1 VPELVDKLLSG
12 YIAKRMIKPTF
23 GFLSYDYQR
32 HNMRRLE
39 HLASLDLNIAGKSV
53 LEIGAGIGDHTSF
66 FLDRGCSVTITEP
79 RQDNREIL
87 KMRFP
92 SQEVLS
98 LDLEHPTADTKY
110 NADIVYC
117 YGVLYH
123 LQNPEAALRFMRSL
137 SKELLLLETCV
148 SYTDNGQANLCAEDA
163 NHTTQAFSGTG
174 CRPARS
180 FIFKILKELFPYV
193 YLPKTQPWHKE
204 FPLDWT
210 LPETPGGPYQLTR
223 AIFIGSTAKLEQ
235 KSLVDYLPEKYTR

>member
-1 VPELVDKLLSG
+1 
-12 YIAKRMIKPTF
+12 MIKPTF

-39 HLASLDLNIAGKSV
+39 HLASLDLDIAGRSV

-66 FLDRGCSVTITEP
+66 FLDRGCPVTITEP
-79 RQDNREIL
+79 RADNREIL

-92 SQEVLS
+92 SQEVLA
-98 LDLEHPTADTKY
+98 LDLEKPEQNSKLT
-110 NADIVYC
+110 ADIVYC

-137 SKELLLLETCV
+137 TNGILLLETCV
-148 SYTDNGQANLCAEDA
+148 SYKDNGQANLCAEDA
-163 NHTTQAFSGTG
+163 NHATQALSGTG

-193 YLPKTQPWHKE
+193 YVPQTQPWHKE
-204 FPLDWT
+204 FPTDWT
-210 LPETPGGPYQLTR
+210 LTESPGGPYQLTR
-223 AIFIGSTAKLEQ
+223 AVFIGSINKLENAC
-235 KSLVDYLPEKYTR
+235 LLDYLPEKYSR